1 MAASRELLKPRRNT
15 SRLSSN
21 QSKDFEIHHTEKKP
35 INTGNY
41 NSSGKNTSQTANV
54 RGNWNTRK
62 STDGSVNANNK
73 STLNTTVNEEEN
85 RLQQKPS
92 HQHAPSTS
100 QKNND
105 YVPIGARINLV
116 EINMEEDVEQAE
128 AAKNQNKILEDLNE
142 ESFVKK
148 RVSSVSKFIEADSN
162 FRDNM
167 AESLGSTIVPRTN
180 NCSGFN
186 ETFENFLGEG
196 VSSRFQNEER
206 KFIGDNLS
214 GNNSKCYD
222 LPVSVSNIGGQL
234 AKSSNEL
241 DSARNKIMKRKQKIE
256 AKRQAAYDQ
265 GGYFLSQPG
274 ITENSEESIS
284 SFQKTME
291 YDSLQKPTT
300 KKGKALFEDTL
311 GPRESCNDESNK
323 RASLSPTP
331 NIVENTRN
339 SEPQSQTQSR
349 MMRSTSGISSFWKR
363 KC

>member
-15 SRLSSN
+15 SSRLSSN

-41 NSSGKNTSQTANV
+41 NSSGKNTSQTVQTNV

-92 HQHAPSTS
+92 HQHAPSAS

-128 AAKNQNKILEDLNE
+128 AAKNQNKILEELNE

-206 KFIGDNLS
+206 KCIGDKNS

-222 LPVSVSNIGGQL
+222 LPVS
-234 AKSSNEL
+234 
-241 DSARNKIMKRKQKIE
+241 
-256 AKRQAAYDQ
+256 
-265 GGYFLSQPG
+265 
-274 ITENSEESIS
+274 
-284 SFQKTME
+284 
-291 YDSLQKPTT
+291 
-300 KKGKALFEDTL
+300 
-311 GPRESCNDESNK
+311 
-323 RASLSPTP
+323 
-331 NIVENTRN
+331 
-339 SEPQSQTQSR
+339 
-349 MMRSTSGISSFWKR
+349 
-363 KC
+363 